1 MRNVASLLDGK
12 RIVVTGGT
20 GSLGKTLVKRFL
32 SGEHGTP
39 NSVVVFSRD
48 EAKQHDMR
56 MEYLQRRV
64 ATEDVTYHNFERTL
78 QFVIGDIRDFHA
90 VAQVLVNADIVIN
103 AAALK
108 QVPSSEYFPYEA
120 VRTNIEGAEN
130 IVRAITELR
139 LPVETVLGVSTDKA
153 CKPTT
158 AMGMTKAVQERI
170 FLSAN
175 LRCPATRFIVVRYGN
190 VLASR
195 GSVIPL
201 FIDQIQNGGPVTIT
215 DPRMTRFLLTLEQA
229 VDTVIVALCDSKRGE
244 ILIPRIPAA
253 LITDIAKA
261 LIGDRSVAQLV
272 IGLRPGEKVHET
284 LVSDEEAPRTT
295 ERGDYYAVQSLLPEI
310 SPAQLK
316 QPALMGEL
324 NSEHF
329 VMGYEQT
336 LQLLEKNGLLH
347 GVNATTPSDE
357 LLR

>member
-1 MRNVASLLDGK
+1 MAKLLDGK

-39 NSVVVFSRD
+39 RAVVVFSRD

-78 QFVIGDIRDFHA
+78 QFIIGDIRDFHA

-215 DPRMTRFLLTLEQA
+215 DSRMTRFLLTLEQA
-229 VDTVIVALCDSKRGE
+229 VDTVVVALSDSSRGE

-261 LIGDRSVAQLV
+261 LIADQPCTQKV
-272 IGLRPGEKVHET
+272 IGLRPGEKLHET
-284 LVSDEEAPRTT
+284 LVSDEEAPRTVK
-295 ERGDYYAVQSLLPEI
+295 RGDYFAVLSLLPEI
-310 SPAQLK
+310 SPTNPAT
-316 QPALMGEL
+316 PALVGEL
-324 NSEHF
+324 SSESF
-329 VMGYEQT
+329 VMSYKQT
-336 LQLLEKNGLLH
+336 AELLEQNRLSKSNSAI
-347 GVNATTPSDE
+347 VRSNE